1 MATAQEEIRRIRREL
16 AETGADPFEVA
27 AIALAEVRR
36 YRQLLKELNQQVLER
51 RQAR

>member
-1 MATAQEEIRRIRREL
+1 MTTAQEEIKQIRREL
-16 AETGADPFEVA
+16 VETGADPFQVA